1 MSSEEIIRLKHYI
14 DIKHHNFDRQ
24 QRASVLANAV
34 HRIIDSRLPSVPD
47 VLKREIRSKL
57 LMNKRELLSIDVDDV
72 LQQCMSLDLSRED
85 ILFPLA
91 AWVCSKTANS
101 TLEEEVRQ
109 IILGWSMEDKP
120 LVGFQALES
129 KLSSID
135 CIPCMELAATHESV
149 VSTPRKGWLNR
160 KRYIAGA
167 TVFAA
172 AILMTITLVTITL
185 VNQQPAAL
193 APTINTTNLSQPVVS
208 EIEKSDSFGIP
219 KEFRYVSVDTKRLQN
234 YLLEKN
240 SILAEEPFIS
250 AIISA
255 GKQYDIHPL
264 LLFAI
269 TGQEQGF
276 VSKNH
281 KDVEKIANN
290 PFNVFGS
297 WELYNTTIKSS
308 AEIAAKTVANISS
321 RRPEGR
327 HPVQWL
333 NETYAE
339 DPNWW
344 MGVTWFFNKLQQD
357 VQDDTF
363 EWSE

>member
-14 DIKHHNFDRQ
+14 DLKHPSLDPQ
-24 QRASVLANAV
+24 QRASILANAV
-34 HRIIDSRLPSVPD
+34 HRIIESRLPSVPD
-47 VLKREIRSKL
+47 ILKKQIRSKL
-57 LMNKRELLSIDVDDV
+57 LMNKRGFLSIDMDDV
-72 LQQCMSLDLSRED
+72 LQQCMSLDLNRED
-85 ILFPLA
+85 ILLPLT
-91 AWVCSKTANS
+91 AWVCSKSANS
-101 TLEEEVRQ
+101 TQEEVIHQ
-109 IILGWSMEDKP
+109 ILLGWSMEDKP
-120 LVGFQALES
+120 IIGFQALNS

-135 CIPCMELAATHESV
+135 SIPWMELAATYESV
-149 VSTPRKGWLNR
+149 VSNPRKGWMNR
-160 KRYIAGA
+160 RRYIAYA
-167 TVFAA
+167 TIFAA
-172 AILMTITLVTITL
+172 AILMTITLV
-185 VNQQPAAL
+185 NQKPSAL
-193 APTINTTNLSQPVVS
+193 LPTINTYHLTQPVMT
-208 EIEKSDSFGIP
+208 EIEKSDSVGIP
-219 KEFRYVSVDTKRLQN
+219 KEFRYVSVDTERLHN

-240 SILAEEPFIS
+240 SILAEEPFMS

-276 VSKNH
+276 VAKSH

-321 RRPEGR
+321 RRPVGR

-344 MGVTWFFNKLQQD
+344 LGVTWFFNKLQQD
-357 VQDDTF
+357 VQDDSF
-363 EWSE
+363 EWSK